1 MWEAE
6 LAVRHYDC
14 PVSDVS
20 SSHSSIRIENVSRVR
35 LSGGK
40 AKRLLA
46 VDGGEQEV
54 TAFADDY
61 RNHDAT
67 VEFERVSAG
76 DANRAYFISEVNYS
90 TDNPSILK
98 LIDDAGCFQYS
109 TVVVEH
115 GIEHWVVYTR
125 HKDSLQRLV
134 DAIEE
139 RSNNVRLARN
149 VDVGPV
155 SDEEGIHYHAL
166 RSELTKQQLAAFEAA
181 LELGYYAENDQATI
195 SDIAAFLDVHH
206 STAGEHIKRAENTLL
221 SEVGRHLFPDVVTQ
235 STQADI
241 LRNNPSEC

>member
-6 LAVRHYDC
+6 LAVRHYGC

-20 SSHSSIRIENVSRVR
+20 SSHSSVRIENVSRVR
-35 LSGGK
+35 LTGGE

-46 VDGGEQEV
+46 VDGAESKV
-54 TAFADDY
+54 AAFAENY
-61 RNHDAT
+61 RDHDAT

-76 DANRAYFISEVNYS
+76 DANRAYFISEVNYPAN
-90 TDNPSILK
+90 NPSILK

-125 HKDSLQRLV
+125 HKDALRRLV

-149 VDVGPV
+149 VDVGPI
-155 SDEEGIHYHAL
+155 SDEEAIHYHAL

-181 LELGYYAENDQATI
+181 LELGYYAENNQATI

-206 STAGEHIKRAENTLL
+206 STAGEHIKRVENTLL
-221 SEVGRHLFPDVVTQ
+221 SEVGRHLFPDVVNQNTQ
-235 STQADI
+235 PET
-241 LRNNPSEC
+241 LRSDPSEC

>member
-6 LAVRHYDC
+6 LAVRHYGC

-20 SSHSSIRIENVSRVR
+20 SSNSAVRIENVSRVR
-35 LSGGK
+35 LAGGE

-46 VDGGEQEV
+46 VDGAEHDV
-54 TAFADDY
+54 TTFAEDY
-61 RNHDAT
+61 REHDAT
-67 VEFERVSAG
+67 VEFERVSGG
-76 DANRAYFISEVNYS
+76 DASRAYFISEVNYPA
-90 TDNPSILK
+90 DNPSILK

-125 HKDSLQRLV
+125 HKDALRRLV
-134 DAIEE
+134 DAIED

-149 VDVGPV
+149 IDVGPI
-155 SDEEGIHYHAL
+155 SDEEAIHYHAL

-221 SEVGRHLFPDVVTQ
+221 SEVGRHLFPDVVNQ
-235 STQADI
+235 STQPEA
-241 LRNNPSEC
+241 LRSGPSKC